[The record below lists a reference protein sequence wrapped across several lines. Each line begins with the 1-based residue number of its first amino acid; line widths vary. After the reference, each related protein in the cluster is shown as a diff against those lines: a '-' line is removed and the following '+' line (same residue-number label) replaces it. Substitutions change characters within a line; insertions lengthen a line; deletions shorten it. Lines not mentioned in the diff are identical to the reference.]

1 MEVATALRTLPA
13 QRRVRS
19 FERDCER
26 LRPLGEAFVLRR
38 FGGSLNR
45 ADAEDAVSEVLIRL
59 HRRVAEGRPPK
70 NLRAAFFT
78 SVRNAAI
85 DQLRSRAAKPT
96 VALEA
101 AADAAAD
108 AASPV
113 ERAESREDAVRLQ
126 EALQR
131 MRGNYREAIVLR
143 FGLGMTVP
151 EISRHLQISLPAA
164 KKLVLRATQQV
175 KKRLE
180 SIEGAEFCPEMRD
193 AARRS
198 LFEKEASGLA
208 NDGEAEILR
217 RHFEHCGSC
226 KSFLA
231 SLHDTLHEFGS
242 TTLLAAVAGDHLGK
256 VGIVDHLTHWAG
268 KAVQGAE
275 AGNERLRMVAYKA
288 SGAFHTADGG
298 AASALTTTSQKI
310 IAICGAGAATTA
322 TCLATGVVGPGVGA
336 TAPSAPA
343 KERPAKVRT
352 YSEMEPTPVEAP
364 VVESAPS
371 SEEVTPPEQSSSTA
385 GEASSK
391 QESNQASN
399 PSASPP
405 SSAPSPPPAEEASSP
420 SEFGIEGGGSS
431 SSSAPAPAPAPEPV
445 APSSVSPVAPSTV
458 SPSSSSSSSTSG
470 SSGGGS
476 SSGGSSSG
484 GSGGGE
490 FGF

>member
-1 MEVATALRTLPA
+1 MEVATAVRALPA

-101 AADAAAD
+101 AAEATSET
-108 AASPV
+108 ASPV
-113 ERAESREDAVRLQ
+113 ECAESREDAVRLQ

-143 FGLGMTVP
+143 FGLGLTVP
-151 EISRHLQISLPAA
+151 EISRHLKISLPAA

-193 AARRS
+193 MARKS
-198 LFEKEASGLA
+198 LFEKEACGMASEA
-208 NDGEAEILR
+208 EAEILR

-231 SLHDTLHEFGS
+231 NLHQSLHEFGS
-242 TTLLAAVAGDHLGK
+242 LALLGATASDHVSH
-256 VGIVDHLTHWAG
+256 VGLVDHLVHWIDGAARSAETGAG
-268 KAVQGAE
+268 KM
-275 AGNERLRMVAYKA
+275 RLAAYKA
-288 SGAFHTADGG
+288 SGAFSSADGATAG
-298 AASALTTTSQKI
+298 ALAGTSQKV
-310 IAICGAGAATTA
+310 IAICTAGAATTA
-322 TCLATGVVGPGVGA
+322 TCLATGVVGPGVGI
-336 TAPSAPA
+336 TAPPA
-343 KERPAKVRT
+343 KSQEPPAKVKAVEET
-352 YSEMEPTPVEAP
+352 PAPEPAPEPVLEPAP
-364 VVESAPS
+364 ESAPEPEPSPDKGSHDQQSSPSKSAGGSS
-371 SEEVTPPEQSSSTA
+371 SESTPAPAPVEQSH
-385 GEASSK
+385 
-391 QESNQASN
+391 
-399 PSASPP
+399 
-405 SSAPSPPPAEEASSP
+405 
-420 SEFGIEGGGSS
+420 SEFGIEGGSS
-431 SSSAPAPAPAPEPV
+431 PPPAPEPAPAP
-445 APSSVSPVAPSTV
+445 
-458 SPSSSSSSSTSG
+458 SPSPAPTTGSSLGGSGSGGGGGSGGSTSSG
-470 SSGGGS
+470 SSSGGGS
-476 SSGGSSSG
+476 I
-484 GSGGGE
+484 
-490 FGF
+490 GFDG